1 MPFSGAREA
10 GRELECIGTGP
21 YATLV
26 LAEWEDEMWL
36 ATVCFDQPPE
46 AGLRFRFRGMLW
58 ELTWARDAG
67 CGARPVMQ

>member
-1 MPFSGAREA
+1 MPFSGASKS
-10 GRELECIGTGP
+10 GRKLESIGTGP

-46 AGLRFRFRGMLW
+46 PGLRFRFRGMLW

-67 CGARPVMQ
+67 CGARPVLQ